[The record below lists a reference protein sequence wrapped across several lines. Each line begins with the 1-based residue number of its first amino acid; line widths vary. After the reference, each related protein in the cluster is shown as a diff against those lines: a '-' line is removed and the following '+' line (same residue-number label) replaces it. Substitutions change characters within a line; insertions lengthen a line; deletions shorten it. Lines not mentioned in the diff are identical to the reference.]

1 MAKLKLVVS
10 DLHIGKGAVLSDGSV
25 NILEDFFADRKF
37 AEFLDHYS
45 SGSFYE
51 ADVELVLL
59 GDVFNL
65 IQVDYR
71 AYYSPILTE
80 EMSLEKLKVVT
91 KGHPEFIAALREFLA
106 RPNKNVT
113 YVVGNHDV
121 EMIWD
126 KCKDYFSTEVGKN
139 VQFKNFSYVVDGVV
153 YEHGQ
158 QYEVT
163 NRLDPKKIF
172 LSKDLNSPI
181 INLPW
186 GSHFIINFIIPIKQ
200 ERPAIDKVRPIRAFM
215 RWSFMN
221 DTWWTVK
228 MFTRA
233 VLYFFGT
240 RFSRSLYRATNLATT
255 MKILKEVL
263 FYSSNLSEAA
273 RKLLDQNADLHTV
286 IMGHTHEAVYK
297 QFEDGRE
304 YINSG
309 TWTEVTSLN
318 LSTLG
323 KHTRYTYVLIDY
335 SANPVRPHAYLRE
348 WRGRWHEHVD
358 FYVG

>member
-10 DLHIGKGAVLSDGSV
+10 DLHIGKGAVLPDGSV

-45 SGSFYE
+45 SGVFFE
-51 ADVELVLL
+51 ADVELILL
-59 GDVFNL
+59 GDIFNL
-65 IQVDYR
+65 IQIDYR
-71 AYYSPILTE
+71 AYFSPILTE
-80 EMSLEKLKVVT
+80 EMSLEKLKISI
-91 KGHPEFIAALREFLA
+91 KGHPEFMGAIKEFLT
-106 RPNKNVT
+106 RPNKSVT

-126 KCKDYFSTEVGKN
+126 RCKDFFSAELGKN
-139 VQFKNFSYVVDGVV
+139 IQFKNFTYIADGVM

-186 GSHFIINFIIPIKQ
+186 GSHFIINFIIPIKL
-200 ERPAIDKVRPIRAFM
+200 ERPAIDKVRPIRAFI
-215 RWSFMN
+215 RWSLFN
-221 DTWWTVK
+221 DTIWTLK
-228 MFTRA
+228 MLVRA
-233 VLYFFGT
+233 ALYFFAT
-240 RFSRSLYRATNLATT
+240 RFSRSLYRANNLATSV
-255 MKILKEVL
+255 KILKEVL
-263 FYSSNLSEAA
+263 FYSSNLSDAA
-273 RKLLDQNADLHTV
+273 RKILDQSPDLHTV
-286 IMGHTHEAVYK
+286 IMGHTHEPLYK
-297 QFEDGRE
+297 QYEDGRE

-318 LSTLG
+318 LETLG

-358 FYVG
+358 FYIG

>member
-10 DLHIGKGAVLSDGSV
+10 DLHLAKGAVLPDGSV

-45 SGSFYE
+45 SGHFFESE
-51 ADVELVLL
+51 IELILL
-59 GDVFNL
+59 GDIFNL
-65 IQVDYR
+65 IQIDYR
-71 AYYSPILTE
+71 GYYSPILTE
-80 EMSLEKLKVVT
+80 EMSLEKLKFSI
-91 KGHPEFIAALREFLA
+91 KGHPEFMTALRDFVSK
-106 RPNKNVT
+106 PNKSIT
-113 YVVGNHDV
+113 YILGNHDV
-121 EMIWD
+121 EMVWD
-126 KCKDYFSTEVGKN
+126 KCKDHFSSEVGKN
-139 VQFKNFSYVVDGVV
+139 IQFKNFSYMVDGIL

-158 QYEVT
+158 QYEAT
-163 NRLDPKKIF
+163 NRLDTKKM
-172 LSKDLNSPI
+172 LLTKDLLQPI

-186 GSHFIINFIIPIKQ
+186 GSHFIINFIIPIKL
-200 ERPAIDKVRPIRAFM
+200 ERPAIDKVRPIRAFI
-215 RWSFMN
+215 RWSLFN
-221 DTWWTVK
+221 DTWWTLRMIV
-228 MFTRA
+228 RA
-233 VLYFFGT
+233 ILYFFGT

-255 MKILKEVL
+255 VKILKEFF
-263 FYSSNLSEAA
+263 FYSSSLSDAA
-273 RKLLDQNADLHTV
+273 KKLFEQNPDLHTV
-286 IMGHTHEAVYK
+286 IMGHTHEPVYQ

-309 TWTEVTSLN
+309 TWTEVTSLS
-318 LSTLG
+318 LATLG